1 MVDTKVAEKSK
12 AGDAAAAG
20 ETKKKPGKP
29 RNYDLG
35 NGIYRFSRSRMYH
48 KKALWKFVGKKN
60 PKKEKPK
67 RKTFV
72 IKPVGGE
79 KNGGTRVVKLTRKTA
94 AYPTADRIRKRPS
107 RKCFKQHKRY
117 LRKSLTPGTVC
128 ILLAG
133 VHKGKR
139 VVFLKQLATGLLL
152 VTGPFS
158 INGVPLRR
166 VNQIYVI
173 GTSTKINI
181 KDVKLPATMDDKYF
195 ERVKA
200 KKRPKKEEGDIFVAK
215 KEKYKATEQRKTD
228 QKEVDQQILAA
239 IKKEKNSKLLRKYL
253 GQMFGLHSSQYPHRL
268 KF

>member
-1 MVDTKVAEKSK
+1 MVDTKVAKSPK
-12 AGDAAAAG
+12 TAGAPATG
-20 ETKKKPGKP
+20 EKKKYGKP

-35 NGIYRFSRSRMYH
+35 GGIYRFSRTRMYH

-67 RKTFV
+67 KKTSIV
-72 IKPVGGE
+72 KPIGGE

-94 AYPTADRIRKRPS
+94 SYPTADRIRKHAAK
-107 RKCFKQHKRY
+107 KCFKKHKRF

-139 VVFLKQLATGLLL
+139 VVFLKQLSSGLLL
-152 VTGPFS
+152 ITGPYT

-166 VNQIYVI
+166 ISQNYVI
-173 GTSTKINI
+173 ATSTKVNLSS
-181 KDVKLPATMDDKYF
+181 VKLPENVDDKYF
-195 ERVKA
+195 ERAKD

-215 KEKYKATEQRKTD
+215 KEKYKASEQRKTD
-228 QKEVDQQILAA
+228 QKEADKQVMAA

-253 GQMFGLHSSQYPHRL
+253 GSMFGLHSSQYPHRL